1 MECSICYCELTLKN
15 IVNTRCSHTFCSS
28 CFWKWVGNNNTC
40 PMCRS
45 GVVTSECLNKEFSS
59 LRASIFE
66 LSQQESD
73 LYDSVD
79 LLQFESRELERDVFE
94 LKEFRKNP
102 KTHMMEYMEKREKHL
117 NIKEKQAKQQKTN
130 VLLQL
135 DTYSKF
141 YSNSREV
148 LCQIKWEKQH
158 DQLDLELLNFD
169 IEPIEGDG
177 NEVYTTPPPRLEA
190 QSPPPLYRNTWWVD
204 MESDDEL

>member
-1 MECSICYCELTLKN
+1 
-15 IVNTRCSHTFCSS
+15 
-28 CFWKWVGNNNTC
+28 
-40 PMCRS
+40 MCRS
-45 GVVTSECLNKEFSS
+45 GVVTNDSLNREVTS

-66 LSQQESD
+66 LSQEESN

-79 LLQFESRELERDVFE
+79 LLQFESRELERNVFQ
-94 LKEFRKNP
+94 LKQFRKDP
-102 KTHMMEYMEKREKHL
+102 KKHMKQYMEKREKHL
-117 NIKEKQAKQQKTN
+117 NIKETQAKEQKTN
-130 VLLQL
+130 MLLQL

-148 LCQIKWEKQH
+148 LCQIKWERQH

-177 NEVYTTPPPRLEA
+177 DEVYTTPPPRLEA